1 MLILEEKLYK
11 NIVIFIELSDYI
23 SHYCGSLKGS
33 TIKLGDSGKSSVAL
47 LKLKR
52 ETYKPN
58 LDCKV
63 TVKAPLNYGIIA
75 YISRVKL
82 RKSYPFED
90 ILQVSSDNN
99 SSLLW
104 SGNNEEITPKV
115 SIISNPSKGE
125 INVVF
130 KSQNFVLSLSS
141 KGFKIVLT
149 IYTRMS

>member
-1 MLILEEKLYK
+1 
-11 NIVIFIELSDYI
+11 
-23 SHYCGSLKGS
+23 LKGS
-33 TIKLGDSGKSSVAL
+33 TIKLGDIGKPSVAL

-52 ETYKPN
+52 ETYRPN

-63 TVKAPLNYGIIA
+63 TVKAPINYGIIA
-75 YISRVKL
+75 HIIKVKL
-82 RKSYPFED
+82 RKSYLSED

-104 SGNNEEITPKV
+104 SGNNEEITPEV
-115 SIISNPSKGE
+115 SIISNPNKGE

-130 KSQNFVLSLSS
+130 KSQNFNLALAD